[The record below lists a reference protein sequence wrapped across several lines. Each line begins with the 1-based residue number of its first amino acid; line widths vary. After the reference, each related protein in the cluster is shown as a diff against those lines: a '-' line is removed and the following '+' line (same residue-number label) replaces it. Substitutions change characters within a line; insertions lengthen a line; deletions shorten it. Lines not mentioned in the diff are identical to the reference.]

1 MRYPLALLLCLIT
14 SFSVAA
20 QPARDLNPAFVD
32 LHFGTLSGVG
42 WYPTEPGAVVE
53 ASANAPALA
62 GSFTILVSNT
72 SGFSRGQLACYEAED
87 KTFYPVVVKA
97 VTDGVLQIDRPLP
110 SPIAAGGK
118 VYNFY
123 NNDAHA
129 NKYGFACVADDALR
143 QLSIR
148 PMLRRAAQFKVSSG
162 WEPINGAQVTSVAT
176 VDYGGVGGQVE
187 DGLAMA
193 VRTQTA
199 GGGVASKPEVMLYE
213 NMVTNVVI
221 NPGTQAGKQSA
232 VLDISVA
239 ELRKTGEVI
248 EAAKVRVNRDDT
260 IISQDIPYTIVAGS
274 KVRIKV
280 TVPNSGDSVFYPG
293 SITHYHALSQPE
305 DLNHG
310 KHVLF
315 GDSWFVSGGDF
326 HYRLIKRL
334 DKAVVVSKGIV
345 GNRIDQMVARFF
357 KDVAPE
363 KPDYV
368 WIMVGT
374 NNYYA
379 NTSNEDLQ
387 RQMTY
392 LLDYIRSIGAKPIFF
407 NPTVGAIVPNTNV
420 NQLQKS
426 RSYAIN
432 TLYVHAVMFLRS
444 PLLPQVMAHQ
454 QQ

>member
-1 MRYPLALLLCLIT
+1 M
-14 SFSVAA
+14 
-20 QPARDLNPAFVD
+20 
-32 LHFGTLSGVG
+32 
-42 WYPTEPGAVVE
+42 
-53 ASANAPALA
+53 
-62 GSFTILVSNT
+62 
-72 SGFSRGQLACYEAED
+72 
-87 KTFYPVVVKA
+87 
-97 VTDGVLQIDRPLP
+97 
-110 SPIAAGGK
+110 
-118 VYNFY
+118 
-123 NNDAHA
+123 
-129 NKYGFACVADDALR
+129 
-143 QLSIR
+143 
-148 PMLRRAAQFKVSSG
+148 
-162 WEPINGAQVTSVAT
+162 
-176 VDYGGVGGQVE
+176 
-187 DGLAMA
+187 
-193 VRTQTA
+193 
-199 GGGVASKPEVMLYE
+199 
-213 NMVTNVVI
+213 
-221 NPGTQAGKQSA
+221 
-232 VLDISVA
+232 
-239 ELRKTGEVI
+239 
-248 EAAKVRVNRDDT
+248 
-260 IISQDIPYTIVAGS
+260 
-274 KVRIKV
+274 
-280 TVPNSGDSVFYPG
+280 
-293 SITHYHALSQPE
+293 
-305 DLNHG
+305 
-310 KHVLF
+310 
-315 GDSWFVSGGDF
+315 
-326 HYRLIKRL
+326 RLIKRL